1 MNIRTSRR
9 GFLGGSIALAGLPAA
24 ATFNAFAAEAGD
36 EFKIG
41 VATYSLRKFPRP
53 AAIEML
59 KKLNV
64 KYLSIKE
71 FHLRY
76 VETSEQTAAGAKE
89 FRDAGM
95 TILSGGNIDL
105 KKPEDLKKMFEYA
118 KAAGMPMMV
127 CAPSHETL
135 PAVEKLVKEYNIKCA
150 LHNHGPEDKHFP
162 TPKSVLDAVKHM
174 DPRMGLCMDIG
185 HSARTG
191 ADIVAEVK
199 NAGSRMLDLHI
210 KDLTKIDTKAG
221 KAVQVAVGDGD
232 LPIVTLFKALR
243 QAKYK
248 GGVMLEY
255 EINADDPYPGME
267 RSLSYERGVLAGLRG

>member
-1 MNIRTSRR
+1 MTIKTSRR
-9 GFLGGSIALAGLPAA
+9 GFIGGSLALAGLPS
-24 ATFNAFAAEAGD
+24 ATVKAIAAEAGD
-36 EFKIG
+36 DFKIG
-41 VATYSLRKFPRP
+41 VATYSLRKFPR
-53 AAIEML
+53 ATAIEML
-59 KKLNV
+59 KKLNI
-64 KYLSIKE
+64 KYISIKE

-76 VETSEQTAAGAKE
+76 ADTPDQTIAGAKE

-105 KKPEDLKKMFEYA
+105 KKPEELKKMFEYA
-118 KAAGMPMMV
+118 KNAGMPMMV
-127 CAPSHETL
+127 CAPSHDTL

-150 LHNHGPEDKHFP
+150 IHNHGPEDKHFP
-162 TPKSVLDAVKHM
+162 TPKSVLDAIKNM

-191 ADIVAEVK
+191 ADIVAETK
-199 NAGSRMLDLHI
+199 NAGSRLFDLHF

-232 LPIVTLFKALR
+232 LPIVALFKALR
-243 QAKYK
+243 QLKYK

-267 RSLSYERGVLAGLRG
+267 RSLSYARGVVAGLKG

>member
-1 MNIRTSRR
+1 MNVRTSRR
-9 GFLGGSIALAGLPAA
+9 GFLGGSLALAGLPAA
-24 ATFNAFAAEAGD
+24 SFNAIAAEAGD
-36 EFKIG
+36 DFKIG
-41 VATYSLRKFPRP
+41 VASYSLRKLPR
-53 AAIEML
+53 ATAIEML

-76 VETSEQTAAGAKE
+76 ADTPEQTIAGAKE

-105 KKPEDLKKMFEYA
+105 KKPEELKKMFEYA
-118 KAAGMPMMV
+118 KNAGMPMMV
-127 CAPSHETL
+127 CAPSHDTL
-135 PAVEKLVKEYNIKCA
+135 PAIEKLVKEYNIKCA
-150 LHNHGPEDKHFP
+150 IHNHGPEDKHFP
-162 TPKSVLDAVKHM
+162 TPKSVLDAVKNM

-191 ADIVAEVK
+191 ADIVAETM
-199 NAGSRMLDLHI
+199 NAGKRLFDLHF

-221 KAVQVAVGDGD
+221 KALQVAVGDGD
-232 LPIVTLFKALR
+232 LPIVALFKALR
-243 QAKYK
+243 KVKYT

-255 EINADDPYPGME
+255 EINPDDPYPGME
-267 RSLSYERGVLAGLRG
+267 RSLSWARGVLAGIRG